1 MISDKVQEQ
10 RLRQKDTVIVT
21 DYYDNGAARTRSSD
35 HSKTDDVQAGVI
47 LAKKYILGGR
57 LVHQETEFNPGMLY
71 SFVFPVLDNGQIRCP
86 NCGGTGENALFEE
99 GCPYCGAYYNM
110 EYQSELLGSRDHS
123 DYVIE
128 ERKVLLLPLLVI
140 MAVFIALGI
149 GLSLLTGRTATV
161 FDYGK
166 GALIGGIIGG
176 LVFLCYAVHKYR
188 AALTQQEITKK
199 REQDVILTRFHRDL
213 AANGLTMGEFANCL
227 NLGLRD
233 YYFGS
238 DSEQTRDVV
247 DFDVLE
253 YRDQQVSSGEGEIYV
268 TADVRLRLVS
278 AEEEQIRSEI
288 RHKRIRMKKGHSAG
302 LHMRPGMNITTCPY
316 CGASVDLTSR
326 RCTYCGT
333 AFLFE
338 RPLNMERVYE

>member
-1 MISDKVQEQ
+1 
-10 RLRQKDTVIVT
+10 
-21 DYYDNGAARTRSSD
+21 
-35 HSKTDDVQAGVI
+35 
-47 LAKKYILGGR
+47 
-57 LVHQETEFNPGMLY
+57 
-71 SFVFPVLDNGQIRCP
+71 
-86 NCGGTGENALFEE
+86 
-99 GCPYCGAYYNM
+99 M

-140 MAVFIALGI
+140 MAVCIALGI
-149 GLSLLTGRTATV
+149 GVSLLTGRTATV

-199 REQDVILTRFHRDL
+199 REQDVILTRFRRDL
-213 AANGLTMGEFANCL
+213 TASGLTMGEFANCL

-253 YRDQQVSSGEGEIYV
+253 YRDQQVSSGEGETYV
-268 TADVRLRLVS
+268 TAGVRLRLVS
-278 AEEEQIRSEI
+278 AEGEQIRSEI
-288 RHKRIRMKKGHSAG
+288 RQKRIRMKKGHSAG
-302 LHMRPGMNITTCPY
+302 LHMRPGLNISTCPY

-338 RPLNMERVYE
+338 RPLNMEQVYE

>member
-10 RLRQKDTVIVT
+10 RLRQKNTVIVT

-35 HSKTDDVQAGVI
+35 HTKADDVRSGVI
-47 LAKKYILGGR
+47 LAKKYFLRGKM
-57 LVHQETEFNPGMLY
+57 VHQETEFNPGMLY
-71 SFVFPVLDNGQIRCP
+71 SFVFPVLDNGQIQCP

-128 ERKVLLLPLLVI
+128 ERKVILIPL
-140 MAVFIALGI
+140 
-149 GLSLLTGRTATV
+149 TATV

-253 YRDQQVSSGEGEIYV
+253 YRDQQVSFGEGETYV
-268 TADVRLRLVS
+268 TAGVRLRLVS
-278 AEEEQIRSEI
+278 AEGEQIRSEV
-288 RHKRIRMKKGHSAG
+288 RNKRIRMKKGQSAG
-302 LHMRPGMNITTCPY
+302 LHMRPGLNISTCPY

-338 RPLNMERVYE
+338 RPLNMEQVYE

>member
-10 RLRQKDTVIVT
+10 RLRQKNTVIVT

-35 HSKTDDVQAGVI
+35 HTKADDVRSGVI
-47 LAKKYILGGR
+47 LAKKYFLRGKM
-57 LVHQETEFNPGMLY
+57 VHQETEFNPGMLY

-128 ERKVLLLPLLVI
+128 ERKVILIPLLLI
-140 MAVFIALGI
+140 M
-149 GLSLLTGRTATV
+149 TV

-238 DSEQTRDVV
+238 ESSETRNII
-247 DFDVLE
+247 DFDVLD
-253 YRDQQVSSGEGEIYV
+253 YRGQNLTSQDGKVYITTDVSI
-268 TADVRLRLVS
+268 RLVS
-278 AEEEQIRSEI
+278 AENSGEKEKVWSDEAV
-288 RHKRIRMKKGHSAG
+288 KRIRMRKSDRAGTGQKGG
-302 LHMRPGMNITTCPY
+302 LNIVKCPY
-316 CGASVDLTSR
+316 CGASIDLTAR
-326 RCTYCGT
+326 RCSYCGT
-333 AFLFE
+333 AFLYE
-338 RPLNMERVYE
+338 RPLNIESVADL

>member
-10 RLRQKDTVIVT
+10 RLRQKNTVIVT

-35 HSKTDDVQAGVI
+35 HTKADDVRSGVI
-47 LAKKYILGGR
+47 LAKKYFLRGKM
-57 LVHQETEFNPGMLY
+57 VHQETEFNPGMLY
-71 SFVFPVLDNGQIRCP
+71 SFVFPVLDNGQIQCP

-128 ERKVLLLPLLVI
+128 ERKVILIPLLLI
-140 MAVFIALGI
+140 MTVFIVLGI

-253 YRDQQVSSGEGEIYV
+253 YRDQQVSSREGEIYV
-268 TADVRLRLVS
+268 TAGVRLRLVS
-278 AEEEQIRSEI
+278 AEGEQIRSEI
-288 RHKRIRMKKGHSAG
+288 RQKRIRMKKGHSAG
-302 LHMRPGMNITTCPY
+302 LHMRPGLNISTCPY

-338 RPLNMERVYE
+338 RPLNMEQVYE

>member
-10 RLRQKDTVIVT
+10 RLRQKNTVIVT

-35 HSKTDDVQAGVI
+35 HT
-47 LAKKYILGGR
+47 
-57 LVHQETEFNPGMLY
+57 
-71 SFVFPVLDNGQIRCP
+71 CP

-128 ERKVLLLPLLVI
+128 ERKVILIPLLLI
-140 MAVFIALGI
+140 MTVFIVLGI

-213 AANGLTMGEFANCL
+213 AANGLTMGEFTNCL

-253 YRDQQVSSGEGEIYV
+253 YRDQQVSSREGEIYV
-268 TADVRLRLVS
+268 TAGVRLRLVS
-278 AEEEQIRSEI
+278 AEGEQIRSEV
-288 RHKRIRMKKGHSAG
+288 RNKRIRMKKGQSAG
-302 LHMRPGMNITTCPY
+302 LHMRPGLNISTCPY

-338 RPLNMERVYE
+338 RPLNMEQVYE